1 MSQNVYDFVAI
12 GLGPFNLSLAC
23 LTDNIESLNGVVL
36 EQKPEFNWHP
46 GMMLE
51 SAHLQTPFMS
61 DLVTLADPSHKL
73 SFLNYIKQQ
82 GRLYSFYI
90 REDFYLMRSEY
101 NQYCQW
107 ASQQVN
113 NIRFN
118 QTVTRVEYNELEKLY
133 EITCQH
139 SQSKETQVHFTH
151 KLILGTGPS
160 PYIPECCE
168 DLNDNILHSSH
179 YLPNKQKLQQKDSI
193 TIVGGGQS
201 AAEIYYDLL
210 QEIDVHG
217 YELNWITRSP
227 RFFPLEYSKLTLE
240 MTSPEYVDYFYD
252 LPDERKQTLIASQ
265 KNLYKGINTSL
276 INEIYDLL
284 YVKRLSSDFTTNIL
298 SNSALKNAALNTDS
312 QRFNLSFFQEE
323 QQQAYNLDTEAVV
336 LATGYQSAL
345 PDFLA
350 PISQRIQW
358 NTTGQFDV
366 NRNYSIDKK
375 GAEIFI
381 QNAELHTHGF
391 VSPDLGMACYRNSC
405 IIRDLLGYEFYA
417 IEKRIAF
424 QQFATPANKQDG
436 QFQRTGKGKQAG
448 KVKSGENL
456 IAEFSA

>member
-1 MSQNVYDFVAI
+1 MSQNVYDFIAI

-23 LTDNIESLNGVVL
+23 LTDNIEELNGIVL

-61 DLVTLADPSHKL
+61 DLVTLADPSHPL

-118 QTVTRVEYNELEKLY
+118 QTVTRVEYNDLEKHY
-133 EITCQH
+133 EITCHH
-139 SQSKETQVHFTH
+139 SQAQEAQVYLTR
-151 KLILGTGPS
+151 KLVLGTGPT

-168 DLNDNILHSSH
+168 GLNDNIIHSSN
-179 YLPNKQKLQQKDSI
+179 YLPNKQNLQQQDSI

-217 YELNWITRSP
+217 YELNWVTRSP

-240 MTSPEYVDYFYD
+240 MTSPEYVDYFYE
-252 LPDERKQTLIASQ
+252 LPEERKQALISSQ

-298 SNSALKNAALNTDS
+298 SNSALQDAALDPNS
-312 QRFNLSFFQEE
+312 QRLTLSFFQEE
-323 QQQAYNLDTEAVV
+323 QQQQYNLDTGSVV
-336 LATGYQSAL
+336 LATGYQGSL
-345 PDFLA
+345 PEFLA
-350 PISQRIQW
+350 PLTKRIQW
-358 NTTGQFDV
+358 NQQGQFAV
-366 NRNYSIDKK
+366 NRNYSIDKQ
-375 GAEIFI
+375 GNEIFI

-405 IIRDLLGYEFYA
+405 IIRDLLGYEFYP

-424 QQFATPANKQDG
+424 QQFTTPTNKQAG
-436 QFQRTGKGKQAG
+436 QFQQTS
-448 KVKSGENL
+448 KVTSSTSL
-456 IAEFSA
+456 ATEFSA